1 MVNSHNNDTDP
12 NKQVCFQTPE
22 EHENGSDVDNDNADY
37 PELSKRQNAR
47 PHRVSIVPLD
57 ERDDEEDA
65 AIPTLTYELFKTEY
79 AKDSRALYRLVY
91 EAVAQRD
98 IYRTDRNQLMG
109 INNNKKAQINKLSQ
123 EV

>member
-1 MVNSHNNDTDP
+1 MVNSHNNNTDP
-12 NKQVCFQTPE
+12 NKQVRFQTPK
-22 EHENGSDVDNDNADY
+22 EHEDENGSNVDNNNTNY

-47 PHRVSIVPLD
+47 PHRVSIVPPD

-98 IYRTDRNQLMG
+98 IYRTDWNQLMG
-109 INNNKKAQINKLSQ
+109 INNDKKAQINKLN
-123 EV
+123 